1 MKGASAPFLFG
12 ENKLKKVMDRDAVTG
27 KTTVFHSHEHDDTYA
42 VEDRQDVTQ
51 IIKDATIKRNET
63 DKHTRYGDGLNKVA
77 SIPMSMYQD
86 WVKKRLH
93 ERSKE
98 NERTIELPRLQIF
111 QNPRR

>member
-1 MKGASAPFLFG
+1 M
-12 ENKLKKVMDRDAVTG
+12 KKVMDRDAVTG

-86 WVKKRLH
+86 WVKKGYTKDQKKM
-93 ERSKE
+93 KE
-98 NERTIELPRLQIF
+98 LLNSPDYRYFRTREGKV
-111 QNPRR
+111 